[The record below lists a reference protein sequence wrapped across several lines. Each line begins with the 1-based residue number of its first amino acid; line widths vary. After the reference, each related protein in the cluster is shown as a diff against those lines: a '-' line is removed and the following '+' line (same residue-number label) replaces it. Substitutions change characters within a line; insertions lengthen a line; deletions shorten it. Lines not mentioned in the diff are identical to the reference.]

1 MSNDDTGTANVL
13 VTGVGAIIGQGII
26 RSLRRIPQSVRIVG
40 LDRNPD
46 AFGARWCDDFVRKP
60 ANEDGESYLAFLR
73 DLFETRAIDLVIPG
87 IEHDVFFFDSHRST
101 IDDGHPVIVLNQTEA
116 IALCKD
122 KWAANE
128 WLSEAGMEVI
138 PSRISGSW
146 AECVEELG
154 PAPLLMK
161 PRRGSGGQGIIELHN
176 QRDFEYWRNK
186 SGAQFMVQRIIGSN
200 DQEYTVSVFG
210 FGDGDGT
217 EPAIMRR
224 RLGPDGA
231 TWWAEAVASC
241 PPIGD
246 YSRQLTRELKPEGP
260 TNYQFRLCDGRAM
273 LLEINPRLS
282 ASTGLRAA
290 MGVNE
295 ALMCIEYYLHHRK
308 PTDVRLRPGRAWRF
322 VEDLVELS

>member
-1 MSNDDTGTANVL
+1 VTSTKISTVL

-26 RSLRRIPQSVRIVG
+26 RSLRLDPQPVQIVG
-40 LDRNPD
+40 VDRNAD
-46 AFGARWCDDFVRKP
+46 AFGARWCDHFVQKP
-60 ANEDGESYLAFLR
+60 SNEDGEEYVDFWR
-73 DLFETRAIDLVIPG
+73 DLFERHAIELVFPG
-87 IEHDVFFFDSHRST
+87 IEHDVFFFDRQRSKFAE
-101 IDDGHPVIVLNQTEA
+101 GHPVIVLNRAELV
-116 IALCKD
+116 ALCKD

-146 AECVEELG
+146 TECLEDLG

-161 PRRGSGGQGIIELHN
+161 PRQGSGGKGIVELHD
-176 QRDFEYWRNK
+176 QRDFDYWRHK
-186 SGAQFMVQRIIGSN
+186 SGDDFLVQRKVGGD

-210 FGDGDGT
+210 FGDGSGT

-231 TWWAEAVASC
+231 TWWAETVQSC
-241 PPIGD
+241 PPISD
-246 YSRQLTRELKPEGP
+246 YSRELTRILKPEGP

-282 ASTGLRAA
+282 ASTSLRAA
-290 MGVNE
+290 LGVNE
-295 ALMCIEYYLHHRK
+295 ARMCIEYYLHDHK
-308 PTDVRLRPGRAWRF
+308 PTDVRLRSGRASRF
-322 VEDLVELS
+322 VEDLVETS